1 MIIEIKCPK
10 CEEIHYV
17 DISIDFIT
25 KQKFKSGNAFYQYII
40 DNIRVK
46 GVLPSDMVLENL

>member
-1 MIIEIKCPK
+1 MIIEIKCPY

-17 DISIDFIT
+17 DISIDFIE
-25 KQKFKSGNAFYQYII
+25 KPKFKSGNAHYQYII

-46 GVLPSDMVLENL
+46 SVLPSDTILENL

>member
-1 MIIEIKCPK
+1 MIVEISCPY

-17 DISIDFIT
+17 DISISFIEE
-25 KQKFKSGNAFYQYII
+25 QKFKSGNAQYQYII

-46 GVLPSDMVLENL
+46 SVLPSDTILENL